1 MALCERRSPSGEHH
15 CDIRPE
21 RPSALPEWFDTP
33 TLPLPR
39 FRQSELV
46 ETIRGF
52 NVADYFPERNNVGY
66 LRDTCVVAIKES
78 SSPVKPH
85 RTLSDKV
92 VHGLIVHGTVRTYL
106 GYALWFVLI

>member
-1 MALCERRSPSGEHH
+1 M
-15 CDIRPE
+15 
-21 RPSALPEWFDTP
+21 RPSALPEWFDTL

-66 LRDTCVVAIKES
+66 LRDACVVAIKES

-85 RTLSDKV
+85 RTLSNKV
-92 VHGLIVHGTVRTYL
+92 VHGFIVHGTVRTYL
-106 GYALWFVLI
+106 GYAMRFVLVEVIV